1 MSNSG
6 KVKCT
11 CGWSWNKSDSS
22 KKDMY
27 ICHECG
33 RDNSNNMQNGGWLD
47 SYEDGGTMQEHQEN
61 YNNSEVSL
69 PEGFVGMGNNTKG
82 RNYSPAWG
90 GQFEDGGELIPMAQN
105 GRATAADSLDVYNRS
120 LKIDA
125 YYNNLRKKG
134 WYKKPK
140 ITDVSWLT
148 SKDLKEE
155 LKRINKE
162 TVDTYNDQSKQD
174 SDDSYLTKMYPNKN
188 IKETN
193 LKALAEH
200 KKLTRGTRYA
210 MKDLYPNAID
220 PVAPTTVV
228 DTRIIPK
235 EVIDYDMRGDS
246 NDISVTPPG
255 GSITGL
261 YRYDPLSVK
270 PWNMLTDA
278 EKKLRVK
285 KYGTDGVPKSY
296 INASKD
302 KLNKDPKPDK
312 KPNPNKKLNIDPK
325 PKQEVVQP
333 DLPRV
338 EAINLPPMQQ
348 LGSMSAPTTSDVV
361 REPKSYNVSRKTY
374 NMKGLNDYYTTDEE
388 GVDYERAMLQKSA
401 ADAYNRDILKRYG
414 PQNEYRTPKS
424 AADAAERLK
433 QLRSEVEITPNYQM
447 GGSVYPVNYVPE
459 AQMGASIPGAVG
471 FSYARTQSPAPSN
484 GKYAKKTMASAQNG
498 QEMKYYQEGLDFKP
512 KTISKDGAWLNKYDV
527 AQDGKKAYPEFK
539 KIVAKSE
546 EEKLRESL
554 KERPRA
560 VVKESIQ
567 APKLPSRKN
576 IKESTLTKKGAVTRD
591 SKGVVVLPNEQG
603 VYEPYSPEVGEVSKY
618 TPQSTASKTWEVLTN
633 PLTAVGYGVRNQ
645 RLPDNF
651 SLGDRSNL
659 DMATDVINPA
669 FYINEASQFVKN
681 TGSGLM
687 NTAQGN
693 FSDGAVDFLGAGLNV
708 LSAVPLA
715 KGAKPLL
722 NKAGRALGTESG
734 LLSNAYKYN
743 PLAFKPNES
752 NYYRQVS
759 KEAIDDA
766 LSSKLIREK
775 GEVVSPENYT
785 KFQDQLEDLAGTK
798 EYLNYE
804 DKYRAMSNNSHGP
817 MPYFQKGEL
826 FYGDKPLL
834 KVREKGT
841 PISERRTVKLNHL
854 IESNYSPE
862 NFQNSYG
869 YKMGLGNPD
878 EVGAVG
884 ILKPDPSL
892 RDLENFN
899 LYKKDW
905 LQGYKQIPKQEDGG
919 VIKDD
924 MGQWNHPGEITEI
937 GSPYITMQGVPYPVL
952 GISDTGD
959 MQMMYPEEDYEFD
972 GESVTEY
979 PMAKNGIRQEQKSL
993 QNLDNLT
1000 NFTNYNKPQPGGWL
1014 NKYN

>member
-1 MSNSG
+1 MFP
-6 KVKCT
+6 
-11 CGWSWNKSDSS
+11 
-22 KKDMY
+22 
-27 ICHECG
+27 
-33 RDNSNNMQNGGWLD
+33 
-47 SYEDGGTMQEHQEN
+47 QE
-61 YNNSEVSL
+61 
-69 PEGFVGMGNNTKG
+69 
-82 RNYSPAWG
+82 
-90 GQFEDGGELIPMAQN
+90 QFA
-105 GRATAADSLDVYNRS
+105 
-120 LKIDA
+120 
-125 YYNNLRKKG
+125 
-134 WYKKPK
+134 
-140 ITDVSWLT
+140 
-148 SKDLKEE
+148 
-155 LKRINKE
+155 
-162 TVDTYNDQSKQD
+162 
-174 SDDSYLTKMYPNKN
+174 
-188 IKETN
+188 
-193 LKALAEH
+193 
-200 KKLTRGTRYA
+200 
-210 MKDLYPNAID
+210 
-220 PVAPTTVV
+220 
-228 DTRIIPK
+228 
-235 EVIDYDMRGDS
+235 
-246 NDISVTPPG
+246 
-255 GSITGL
+255 
-261 YRYDPLSVK
+261 
-270 PWNMLTDA
+270 
-278 EKKLRVK
+278 
-285 KYGTDGVPKSY
+285 
-296 INASKD
+296 
-302 KLNKDPKPDK
+302 
-312 KPNPNKKLNIDPK
+312 
-325 PKQEVVQP
+325 
-333 DLPRV
+333 
-338 EAINLPPMQQ
+338 
-348 LGSMSAPTTSDVV
+348 
-361 REPKSYNVSRKTY
+361 
-374 NMKGLNDYYTTDEE
+374 
-388 GVDYERAMLQKSA
+388 
-401 ADAYNRDILKRYG
+401 
-414 PQNEYRTPKS
+414 
-424 AADAAERLK
+424 
-433 QLRSEVEITPNYQM
+433 M
-447 GGSVYPVNYVPE
+447 GG
-459 AQMGASIPGAVG
+459 SIPGAVG

-484 GKYAKKTMASAQNG
+484 GKYAKKTKASAQNG

-539 KIVAKSE
+539 KIVAKSD
-546 EEKLRESL
+546 EEKLKESL

-993 QNLDNLT
+993 VNLDNLT